1 MRFILASS
9 SPARLATL
17 ARAGIT
23 AEVIRPDVDESAVR
37 AASPA
42 ALTAELAR
50 LKAHEVLTRLAGQSG
65 FTLVA
70 CDSMLELDGIAWGK
84 PETAQAA
91 VERWRAIRGRTA
103 ILHSGH
109 HVVVDDERGRRE
121 VNRVGSTSVTFA
133 DLDDAEIDAYVA
145 TGEPTRVAGAFAID
159 GIGGAFVTGISG
171 DYHNVVGISLP
182 LVRQMLLDLGVQWH
196 QLWQR

>member
-9 SPARLATL
+9 SPARLSTL
-17 ARAGIT
+17 ARAGIR

-37 AASPA
+37 AATPSQ
-42 ALTAELAR
+42 LTAELAR
-50 LKAHEVLTRLAGQSG
+50 LKAAAVLDRLEGQSG
-65 FTLVA
+65 FALVA
-70 CDSMLELDGIAWGK
+70 CDSMLELDGRAWGK
-84 PETAQAA
+84 PEKPQAA

-103 ILHSGH
+103 TLRTGH
-109 HVVVDDERGRRE
+109 HVVVADERGRRE

-159 GIGGAFVTGISG
+159 GMGGAFVTGITG

-182 LVRQMLLDLGVQWH
+182 LVRQMLLDLGVGWY
-196 QLWQR
+196 QLWG